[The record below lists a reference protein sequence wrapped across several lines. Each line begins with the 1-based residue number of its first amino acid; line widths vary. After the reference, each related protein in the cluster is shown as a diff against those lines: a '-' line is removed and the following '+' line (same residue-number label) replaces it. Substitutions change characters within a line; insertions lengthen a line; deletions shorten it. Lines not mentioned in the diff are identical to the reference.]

1 VPGGASELGLTLRC
15 ALSILEQDAATETPK
30 RPDQVLW
37 TAVWGLSAV
46 QRGLDRLLYRWQA
59 RRFFGFPDNANQY
72 FNYLYV
78 SEWFVIFAGLSTLQ
92 AFVGSGLWVTA
103 LVAALVLWRGSEII
117 VWYAKMLLDWGHKL
131 LLSAERNL
139 LFLIANTAEMA
150 WILALLISLH
160 THSLRESWI
169 SALTLVT
176 LNPQVDVSGWVSVAT
191 VVGTIASLTLLI
203 AGLAVVLGIIGD
215 RFRHVTLPYEGSTR
229 PPRPPWLSRSP
240 VDPNDRIP
248 QIPR

>member
-150 WILALLISLH
+150 WILALLISLQH
-160 THSLRESWI
+160 THC
-169 SALTLVT
+169 
-176 LNPQVDVSGWVSVAT
+176 
-191 VVGTIASLTLLI
+191 ASLGSAPSRLSPSTHRSTSAVGSQSQRLSGRLQALRFSSPGLPWCLASSAIAFGTSHCLTRGLLGRH
-203 AGLAVVLGIIGD
+203 GLPG
-215 RFRHVTLPYEGSTR
+215 
-229 PPRPPWLSRSP
+229 
-240 VDPNDRIP
+240 
-248 QIPR
+248 